1 MASEAVAPSSD
12 VFSSCAQC
20 GLPLA
25 GRGIRAIVD
34 GRECS
39 FCCYGCSLVLQIT
52 RQQGEAGTAHALLIR
67 LGLSAFFAMNAM
79 MFSLPAY
86 FPFFYPATPT
96 DPGEGAFLLIL
107 RVLSLLLSLPVL
119 GLLGLPILVQS
130 LRQIRRSPFTVDAL
144 IALGAFAAFG
154 LSAYNTARNSP
165 HVYHDTAA
173 MLLVLVAL
181 GRYLE
186 ASAKLKMSEG
196 LRTLL
201 DQVPQT
207 AILVRDGDSREV
219 PTKDLQPG
227 DRVRV
232 LPGAALPLDGV
243 ILEGRGHVDE
253 SSLTG
258 ESRPVYK
265 EAGHRVAAGTLNL
278 DGSLL
283 IEAERVGAESTAARI
298 ARLLEEARLTRG
310 DAERLADR
318 LAAAFLPGVLM
329 LALAVFAFWL
339 ARSGIESALL
349 ASLSVL
355 VVSCPCAFGIATP
368 AATWT
373 ALGRAARRGVL
384 VKNGASL
391 EVLGSLRR
399 IFFDKTG
406 TLTSGTLQYAGSMI
420 SSDCPLPEPELL
432 QRVAALQSQAPH
444 PLAHAFLA
452 AVGDPK
458 AGQSVTNFRYHPGLG
473 LEGTVGAEG
482 SPHLFIGSARLMER
496 MGLRLHPAVRGAAD
510 LEDAHGKTT
519 VFVGWDG
526 SVEAALFFQERIR
539 EEAAHV
545 LERLRAMGIRVAVL
559 TGDRVAPSSPLTQVF
574 PALDVKAGLLPQDK
588 VQEVQAGRRSGGPVA
603 MVGDGI
609 NDAPA
614 LAAADVG
621 IALGTGT
628 DLTREAADVN
638 VLGPDLG
645 KVLWIVEYA
654 RRARRTIRGN
664 LFWAFA
670 YNGIA
675 MAFAAAGRLNPV
687 VAALAMIV
695 SSLFIL
701 WNSRQLA
708 RA

>member
-1 MASEAVAPSSD
+1 MTTDLVNPISPRETA
-12 VFSSCAQC
+12 CAQC

-25 GRGIRAIVD
+25 GRGIRAIVE
-34 GRECS
+34 GRERA

-52 RQQGEAGTAHALLIR
+52 RQPGEAGAAHALLIR

-86 FPFFYPATPT
+86 FPFFYPSSPA
-96 DPGEGAFLLIL
+96 DAGEGSFLLIL
-107 RVLSLLLSLPVL
+107 RVLSLILSLPVL
-119 GLLGLPILVQS
+119 GLLGLPILIQS
-130 LRQIRRSPFTVDAL
+130 VRQIRRSPFSVDAL
-144 IALGAFAAFG
+144 IALGVFTAYG
-154 LSAYNTARNSP
+154 LSVYNTVRNSP

-186 ASAKLKMSEG
+186 AAAKLKLSEG

-201 DQVPQT
+201 DQVPPK
-207 AILVRDGDSREV
+207 AILIRDGIPCEV
-219 PTKDLQPG
+219 PTEDLRVG

-232 LPGAALPLDGV
+232 PPGAALPLDGL
-243 ILEGRGHVDE
+243 ILEGQAHVDE

-258 ESRPVYK
+258 ESLPVFK
-265 EAGHRVAAGTLNL
+265 EVGHRVAAGTFNL

-283 IEAERVGAESTAARI
+283 IEAERVGSDSAAARI
-298 ARLLEEARLTRG
+298 ARLLEAARLTRG
-310 DAERLADR
+310 EAERLADR
-318 LAAAFLPGVLM
+318 VAAAFLPGVLV

-373 ALGRAARRGVL
+373 ALGRAARRGIL

-391 EVLGSLRR
+391 EVLGSLRS

-406 TLTSGTLQYAGSMI
+406 TLTSGTPQYVGCILSPE
-420 SSDCPLPEPELL
+420 CPLPEPELL
-432 QRVAALQSQAPH
+432 QRVAALQTQAPH

-458 AGQSVTNFRYHPGLG
+458 AGQPVTDYRYHPGLG
-473 LEGTVGAEG
+473 LEGTVGEGG
-482 SPHLFIGSARLMER
+482 SPHLFVGSARFMER
-496 MGLRLHPAVRGAAD
+496 MGLRLHPAIREAAD
-510 LEDAHGKTT
+510 RENAPGQTA
-519 VFVGWDG
+519 VFIGWDG
-526 SVEAALFFQERIR
+526 NVEAALFFQERIR

-545 LERLRAMGIRVAVL
+545 LEGLRVMGIRAAVL
-559 TGDRVAPSSPLTQVF
+559 TGDRAAPSSPLTHSF
-574 PALDVKAGLLPQDK
+574 PALEVKAGLLPQDK
-588 VQEVQAGRRSGGPVA
+588 VQEVQAGRRARGPVA

-621 IALGTGT
+621 IAVGTGT
-628 DLTREAADVN
+628 DLTRDAADVN

-675 MAFAAAGRLNPV
+675 LVFAAAGRLNPL
-687 VAALAMIV
+687 VAAAAMIA

-701 WNSRQLA
+701 WNSRRLA
-708 RA
+708 ND